1 MCDCGPELQDASL
14 VTDHAS
20 GDLVCTQCGVVVEG
34 HMIDTAP
41 EWRSHDVHD
50 RSRAG
55 AAENLLLPDQHR
67 TTFDSA
73 AAGGAESKSLWRCV
87 GRDPLATLR
96 DAFSSIDGYMRCLGL
111 STDGTAAAWAKE
123 VYRDMNEARAVRGA
137 EARQTHAAAAVYF
150 GCKLSG
156 AARELRH
163 IAASCGVG
171 IAALNDAVAAFKD
184 RLAGKT
190 YHPRL
195 FEAVQAGTLI
205 NMYADRLDLAS
216 EELRRIKR
224 AAHMLDEQLLHVLD
238 CGRAPRTI
246 CSGVLWLAA
255 AQEQV
260 RVSKRAV
267 MTACGVCQQTIDK
280 VTAQISQVLADQSGA
295 APALPEAT

>member
-1 MCDCGPELQDASL
+1 MCDCGPDADGSAL

-20 GDLVCTQCGVVVEG
+20 GDLVCTRCGVVVEA
-34 HMIDTAP
+34 HMMDTAP

-55 AAENLLLPDQHR
+55 ASENLLLPDQHR
-67 TTFDSA
+67 TTYDFSRGRA
-73 AAGGAESKSLWRCV
+73 QPESLWRCA
-87 GRDPLATLR
+87 GRDPQAALR
-96 DAFSSIDGYMRCLGL
+96 DAFSTIDGFVRGLGL
-111 STDGTAAAWAKE
+111 STDGTAASWAKE

-137 EARQTHAAAAVYF
+137 DARQAHAAAAVYF

-163 IAASCGVG
+163 ISASCGVG
-171 IAALNDAVAAFKD
+171 LGALNDAVAAFKD
-184 RLAGKT
+184 RLAGRS

-205 NMYADRLDLAS
+205 NMYADRLGLVDD
-216 EELRRIKR
+216 ELRRIKR
-224 AAHMLDEQLLHVLD
+224 AAHVLDEQLLDVLD

-255 AQEQV
+255 AREEV

-267 MTACGVCQQTIDK
+267 MAACGVCQQTIDK
-280 VTAQISQVLADQSGA
+280 VTAQISQVLADQRSGA
-295 APALPEAT
+295 APVLPAAT